1 MYKINEKEY
10 DCSVAVTVD
19 IFNDKWKLS
28 IIWHLLDNEKDLK
41 I

>member
-28 IIWHLLDNEKDLK
+28 IMAIFT
-41 I
+41 